1 MEPPPGSK
9 SKMLKW
15 NPTCWNASHHQFA
28 TKNLKQQPYV
38 QPKIINPALQP
49 NSVSLIHVKTIWF
62 CIPKQQ
68 AVPVLSYWAHVL
80 FFSQRQW
87 CMRSSR
93 KRSVQKGGHLAV
105 LSKVLGTNTATKQLL
120 VVSNLMAA
128 NCLLRLQNSC
138 PPNNN
143 LNRSFAPFTLIAI
156 GEMCKVAYTAIT
168 ARSGQ
173 KTIPT
178 WKCFLVWSTV
188 DL

>member
-1 MEPPPGSK
+1 MLQHPLQCEGIDWKLGKQPTKATTKHTKKKLTQHCNPTACHSY
-9 SKMLKW
+9 MLKL
-15 NPTCWNASHHQFA
+15 FDF
-28 TKNLKQQPYV
+28 V
-38 QPKIINPALQP
+38 FP
-49 NSVSLIHVKTIWF
+49 NNKLSRF
-62 CIPKQQ
+62 CPIE
-68 AVPVLSYWAHVL
+68 LTFY
-80 FFSQRQW
+80 FSRRQR
-87 CMRSSR
+87 CTRSSR
-93 KRSVQKGGHLAV
+93 KRSVQQCGHLAV
-105 LSKVLGTNTATKQLL
+105 LSKVLGTNTATQQLL

-178 WKCFLVWSTV
+178 
-188 DL
+188 